1 MLGPKPSAL
10 PLGDGPIFD
19 YINTRTCNCRVFT
32 ECIFTRIMLYNIT
45 MTKRPLIS
53 TRKLRKTYGKHDSKF
68 EALRGIDLDIA
79 EGESIAIVGK
89 SGSGKSTLMHL
100 LALLDR
106 PTSGEIR
113 LKGTKTSQLKARR
126 LNTLR
131 NKQFGF
137 VFQSFFMNANDTVLN
152 NVILP
157 LKIAGVGYRERRR
170 RAMEALKVV
179 DLEDKARNK
188 ANDLSGGQ
196 KQRVCIAR
204 AIVNNP
210 KVIFADEPTGNLDS
224 GTGEKIQQLLFG
236 LNKEK
241 GITLIIVTHDE
252 DLAARCER
260 QVHVSDGQIV
270 SDSKNAELVDFSD
283 YDEEEFATSDWEKE
297 PRRRRSLNEDLDA
310 DGIRKHSDVHRINV
324 DEEGEEQ

>member
-1 MLGPKPSAL
+1 
-10 PLGDGPIFD
+10 
-19 YINTRTCNCRVFT
+19 
-32 ECIFTRIMLYNIT
+32 
-45 MTKRPLIS
+45 MTKRTLIS
-53 TRKLRKTYGKHDSKF
+53 TRNLKKSYGKRDSKF
-68 EALRGIDLDIA
+68 DALRGINLDIE
-79 EGESIAIVGK
+79 EGESVAIVGK

-113 LKGTKTSQLKARR
+113 LKGTKTSTLKAKR

-137 VFQSFFMNANDTVLN
+137 VFQSFFMNSNDTVLN

-157 LKIAGVGYRERRR
+157 LKIAGIGYRERKR
-170 RAMEALKVV
+170 RAMNALKIVG
-179 DLEDKARNK
+179 LEDKARNK

-224 GTGEKIQQLLFG
+224 GTGEKIQDLLFG
-236 LNKEK
+236 LNKDK

-252 DLAARCER
+252 DLAAKCER
-260 QVHVSDGQIV
+260 QVHVADGLIV
-270 SDSKNAELVDFSD
+270 ADSKNAELVEFSD
-283 YDEEEFATSDWEKE
+283 DDESEIDDWGAKDI
-297 PRRRRSLNEDLDA
+297 RKGHTLTEDLDA
-310 DGIRKHSDVHRINV
+310 DGIREYNSIHHIDV
-324 DEEGEEQ
+324 DEEEGEDE